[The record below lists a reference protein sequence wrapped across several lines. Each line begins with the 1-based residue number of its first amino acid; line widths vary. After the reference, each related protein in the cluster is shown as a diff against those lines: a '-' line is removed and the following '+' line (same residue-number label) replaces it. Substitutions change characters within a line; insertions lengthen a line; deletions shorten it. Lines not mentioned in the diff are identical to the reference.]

1 MFIACVIVSAV
12 AALALL
18 ASAAGKL
25 SLQPKVV
32 ESLHG
37 VCGVPLRSLPLLAA
51 LEIAAAIGIVIGLW
65 WVPLGIAAAIGA
77 VAYFVG
83 AILAHVRVKDFTGM
97 VGPVVPLALMVAT
110 FVLRIVTA

>member
-1 MFIACVIVSAV
+1 MADRVGTVPT
-12 AALALL
+12 LL
-18 ASAAGKL
+18 AWASNFL
-25 SLQPKVV
+25 RN
-32 ESLHG
+32 G